1 MITYIEDIP
10 RIKPRNLPS
19 SANANAPSGSSR
31 ERIVSSG
38 WRTEIL
44 QRSSISPCAWIQ
56 HTHTHTHTRERE
68 RVSLLAPRSHF
79 SQPRDSIRFQSGNAR
94 GKKHRRI
101 GRLLV
106 DPVNWNWKTWRRWKD
121 GNLLEGSREKS
132 GKGSLSKP
140 GILIRQSCGRYVAPP
155 GRVILKLFPTIFS
168 LARNRKR

>member
-56 HTHTHTHTRERE
+56 HTHTHRGTRKG
-68 RVSLLAPRSHF
+68 F
-79 SQPRDSIRFQSGNAR
+79 SARPEEPFFSAARLDSISAGKCSRKKTSENRKTPGGSGKLKLENLEKMEGWESA
-94 GKKHRRI
+94 GKI
-101 GRLLV
+101 
-106 DPVNWNWKTWRRWKD
+106 P
-121 GNLLEGSREKS
+121 REKRQR
-132 GKGSLSKP
+132 KP
-140 GILIRQSCGRYVAPP
+140 LETGNS
-155 GRVILKLFPTIFS
+155 
-168 LARNRKR
+168 N